1 MASTDDT
8 KKYIVDQAE
17 YARFMRKAM
26 SKPECIDAD
35 GNLNME
41 YFRPKVLDN
50 ITWTDDT
57 IHDLIEGIKRHGV
70 GQWSQIQADFLPML
84 APLDIR
90 IKVNKLL
97 GKQNLSS
104 YMGWKG
110 DREAIAAEFE
120 KNKKIA
126 MEKGLWKYGVMLDEN
141 IGNVVAK

>member
-17 YARFMRKAM
+17 VCGLCVCVCVCVRGCFLPFVLDTGSPLGYVVACLISSDFLRAARQYARFMRKAM

-84 APLDIR
+84 VRRPCSQMFLR
-90 IKVNKLL
+90 LFSWMF
-97 GKQNLSS
+97 G
-104 YMGWKG
+104 
-110 DREAIAAEFE
+110 
-120 KNKKIA
+120 
-126 MEKGLWKYGVMLDEN
+126 
-141 IGNVVAK
+141 